1 MNTLPAT
8 ITSSLGSVRAFC
20 RAASY
25 AGAVV
30 FRPANHLAPVHC
42 LFGSSRPSTVSRK
55 IPEIVLD
62 AVDGVPNRSL
72 PHVGKKIFKFIP
84 SSADRYSSPA
94 VAGMSNMV
102 FVTTSVMH
110 MKPRNVCRTSGMP
123 MPCVVAFKKKTAARL
138 RVAAAQITGA
148 DFSPEM
154 LEVARGKGLAKT
166 VLADAM
172 ELQFENESFDVVT
185 VAFGLRNMADW
196 DRALREMFRVLR
208 AHGHLLVLDFF
219 STWGCLCLLRHL
231 SAGSQIFAGA
241 WIRLPPLAES

>member
-72 PHVGKKIFKFIP
+72 PHVGKKIFKPVPLSANGDASPPIILEP
-84 SSADRYSSPA
+84 SVFRVATPSKHAHPRQVRRTAPVDGVPMFKRVLIVGCDTNRIGHNGLRQGCCVKWRSSPEPA
-94 VAGMSNMV
+94 RSPRLYHSISNP
-102 FVTTSVMH
+102 SP
-110 MKPRNVCRTSGMP
+110 PRLSTVVCLRPLTADGYSALAS
-123 MPCVVAFKKKTAARL
+123 PCL
-138 RVAAAQITGA
+138 
-148 DFSPEM
+148 
-154 LEVARGKGLAKT
+154 ARGG
-166 VLADAM
+166 
-172 ELQFENESFDVVT
+172 
-185 VAFGLRNMADW
+185 GY
-196 DRALREMFRVLR
+196 
-208 AHGHLLVLDFF
+208 
-219 STWGCLCLLRHL
+219 
-231 SAGSQIFAGA
+231 SQ
-241 WIRLPPLAES
+241 